1 MIWKKG
7 YIEGDN
13 TSNTCILQLVVSTGL
28 HHKWIK
34 CHDFHAMEG
43 LSFSMGSLGISKTV
57 LPIQGFGAAVLGLM
71 LLVTMITAGSPAAVD
86 WPSLDP
92 TMLEEFQEEVPSWTE
107 SPSALL
113 VSHTDASEHLDD
125 TTTTALLSPGPL
137 PLESPSRSSDPLPIG
152 RDPLSTPPFSFSEPA
167 IGLQKHP
174 EGPAQ
179 LSMDMKLSG
188 PISTMAATS
197 STLVTVPHQKLLGPQ
212 SNISTTPLN
221 FSTATSGTTS
231 PQFIVPNSNERGS
244 DESPLLPPSNQQDPS
259 KQRTPALMTSL
270 PVGPLNLPR
279 LPIDNLVDVAALSDQ
294 ASQESRPNPDVSQ
307 SLGDLS
313 LDPKLPLQPSSIL
326 IDLDHLHPN
335 SELMQKD
342 DAAQGIYMLLKPSPE
357 MQLAPS
363 YVPFLSPQ
371 TTSSSAEPTMVPTED
386 FFPTNTMEVDWGS
399 GDHPETMSYMGS
411 EGDDFSLVTN
421 LPTDMYDLEDSNA
434 ERYDTSFPSR
444 VGVSFSSM
452 RHVTSSLRLITTD
465 LSSGV
470 SVAPT
475 SVPPSIHPS
484 PSHSMLAST
493 PTPQGSLPEGSG
505 VDWIDTFT
513 VEPTDL
519 LLPDMNSLEYY
530 TIQLT
535 KDDSEE
541 HRGTNVTTTSRHFS
555 LMSISTTHIMATSTF
570 TADPRHM
577 LTASYGVEV
586 QPSDNTTWI
595 KESSDISGSEPL
607 NTTTADATEMT
618 SLNFSVPF
626 LEPSVAPTPSM
637 DLSSSLWGVTGQVS
651 SGEWISPVATSSV
664 GLDSSSVLVSVQH
677 SAMASET
684 DIQWYVTL
692 VTPVLTTSVA
702 FTPVPGQTE
711 LPPDVTSDPIERAT
725 NATTFPPV
733 SVMADQGIDTDSP
746 VTAVTNVS
754 QSTLSTVDTP
764 STTDPATTTT
774 TTTTITTK
782 ASTTTALATTT
793 TTTPLNITTTKSP
806 PTTIGRQYLCNVTK
820 PVYFVKVGF
829 PPGATVGYAKSQI
842 RDVLKTEFNKSIE
855 LQVAKSPPDFVF
867 RAVSGPVVF
876 TAISVINA
884 LRQSGRRFQPI
895 SHYWKVPDHQYQVH
909 SVLQFVPSHVDV
921 RVCNF
926 SERIEKGLT
935 MAYAEVRR
943 RTQESTN
950 FTVHIVNI
958 TMNKPRSQQRE
969 PVDVT
974 FAVRDAV
981 GYLKGSEV
989 SNHLRLLNMVEFSYY
1004 LGFPVLQIAEPF
1016 HYPELNTTQLL
1027 RSSWVRTVML
1037 GVLDQGVDGRTFQ
1050 AKMERRVALLLGE
1063 VLKAARRTKRATSVA
1078 NHSVQIVSTTRLVG
1092 ADHPLDMVY
1101 FVDQLGQRLPAIT
1114 TANMLNRLDVQR
1126 AAIVLGYRVQGILA
1140 TPVEKVAGYP
1150 PPDTEN
1156 TSMWIIIGVVVP
1168 LGVVIVI
1175 ISILYWKLCRTDKLE
1190 FQPDAMTT
1198 VQQRQKLQAPSV
1210 KGFDFAKLHL
1220 GQHSKDDIMVIQEPG
1235 APGPPPPNSN
1245 TKETAAT
1252 SKNGEVPTPR
1262 SKGTSVS
1269 STKASRS
1276 TRRRGRD
1283 RISPSDRDSMVSA
1296 GSGDREKELAEE
1308 NLRAFAMP
1316 NDSKQARKIPIN
1328 VLNGKCPWQHW
1339 ITSML
1344 SRPPPMNG
1352 HDEHLSSAS
1361 IFEHVDRMSRSADG
1375 TRRLSNKIQLIAMQ
1389 PMAVPPQHHSPTV
1402 NGINGRGPE
1411 THSSFNKEIQVAL
1424 RHKSEI
1430 EHHRNKIRLRA
1441 KRKGH
1446 YDFPAMD
1453 DMVDNGLTTDPKDQ
1467 DHIYHKA
1474 QMQIDKILDPDI
1486 HMPSLFMEPKKS
1498 GRGRRSPKQKKK
1510 HQLNGSLTDADKDR
1524 LISNDS
1530 DGTYRKYPGVNNV
1543 AYVSDPDQA
1552 PESGTPSPN
1561 GDVYLGHISPPPG
1574 HAPPPPPYMP
1584 PQPSIEEARQQM
1596 HSLLDDAFA
1605 LVSPTS
1611 QGSTAGITLPGVNSN
1626 PPSSSPPPR
1635 GGARPWGTTY
1645 PALSPFSSR
1654 YAELGMSPPSLQGLQ
1669 QRQGLGFSYPPGDP
1683 GHVDQLPPE
1692 SHYSTRGLY
1701 TEDLPSSTRPRP
1713 VGGTTGNQLNHLN
1726 QVDLGSRIKG
1736 GYPLGGRAPPGQTGG
1751 SGWAPYSDGDFRPT
1765 RDPVL
1770 LGYPDS
1776 SSMFQIPSRSALREP
1791 SAHLD
1796 IYPPEESSPPN
1807 HSSASLIKAIREE
1820 LLRLSQKQQAVP
1832 SYHS

>member
-7 YIEGDN
+7 YIEGDH
-13 TSNTCILQLVVSTGL
+13 TSNTCILQLVVSTGM

-43 LSFSMGSLGISKTV
+43 LRFSMGSLGISKTV

-86 WPSLDP
+86 WPPLDP

-125 TTTTALLSPGPL
+125 TTTIALLSPGPL
-137 PLESPSRSSDPLPIG
+137 PLESPSRSSDPL
-152 RDPLSTPPFSFSEPA
+152 STPPFSSSEPE
-167 IGLQKHP
+167 IVLQKHP
-174 EGPAQ
+174 EGPAR
-179 LSMDMKLSG
+179 LSRDIKLSG

-231 PQFIVPNSNERGS
+231 PQFIVPNSNERAS
-244 DESPLLPPSNQQDPS
+244 DEPPLLPPINQQDPS

-279 LPIDNLVDVAALSDQ
+279 LPVDNLADVAALSDQ
-294 ASQESRPNPDVSQ
+294 ASPESRPNPDVSL

-313 LDPKLPLQPSSIL
+313 LDHSEPSSRL
-326 IDLDHLHPN
+326 IDLDHLRPS

-399 GDHPETMSYMGS
+399 GDHPETVTYMGS

-452 RHVTSSLRLITTD
+452 RHVTSSLSLTTTD

-470 SVAPT
+470 RSVAPT
-475 SVPPSIHPS
+475 YVPPSIHPY

-493 PTPQGSLPEGSG
+493 LTPQGSLPEGSG
-505 VDWIDTFT
+505 VDWTDTFT

-555 LMSISTTHIMATSTF
+555 LMSISTIHIMATSTL
-570 TADPRHM
+570 TEDPSHM

-618 SLNFSVPF
+618 SLNFSVSF
-626 LEPSVAPTPSM
+626 LEPSLAPTPSM
-637 DLSSSLWGVTGQVS
+637 DLSSSLWGVTGQVF

-664 GLDSSSVLVSVQH
+664 GLDSSSVLVSVQP

-684 DIQWYVTL
+684 DIQWYVSPTATETAL
-692 VTPVLTTSVA
+692 LSTSVA

-711 LPPDVTSDPIERAT
+711 LPPDVTSGPTERAT

-793 TTTPLNITTTKSP
+793 TTTTPLNITTTKSP
-806 PTTIGRQYLCNVTK
+806 PTTIGRQYLCNVSK

-842 RDVLKTEFNKSIE
+842 RDILKTEFNKSIE

-943 RTQESTN
+943 RAQESTN

-958 TMNKPRSQQRE
+958 TMNQPRSQQRE

-1063 VLKAARRTKRATSVA
+1063 VLRADRRNKRATSVA

-1245 TKETAAT
+1245 TKESAAT
-1252 SKNGEVPTPR
+1252 SKNGEVPSPR

-1296 GSGDREKELAEE
+1296 GSGDRDKELAEE

-1328 VLNGKCPWQHW
+1328 VLNG
-1339 ITSML
+1339 
-1344 SRPPPMNG
+1344 PPPMNG

-1453 DMVDNGLTTDPKDQ
+1453 DLVDNGLTTDPKDQ

-1474 QMQIDKILDPDI
+1474 QMQIDKILNPDI

-1498 GRGRRSPKQKKK
+1498 GRGRRSPKQRKK

-1561 GDVYLGHISPPPG
+1561 DDVFLGPISPPPG

-1654 YAELGMSPPSLQGLQ
+1654 YAELGMSPPSLQGLL
-1669 QRQGLGFSYPPGDP
+1669 QRQGLGSNYPPGDP

-1751 SGWAPYSDGDFRPT
+1751 SFWAPYSDGDFRPT

-1776 SSMFQIPSRSALREP
+1776 SSSMFQMPSRSSLREP

>member
-1 MIWKKG
+1 
-7 YIEGDN
+7 
-13 TSNTCILQLVVSTGL
+13 
-28 HHKWIK
+28 
-34 CHDFHAMEG
+34 
-43 LSFSMGSLGISKTV
+43 
-57 LPIQGFGAAVLGLM
+57 
-71 LLVTMITAGSPAAVD
+71 
-86 WPSLDP
+86 
-92 TMLEEFQEEVPSWTE
+92 MLEEFQEEVPSWTE

-125 TTTTALLSPGPL
+125 TTTIALLSPGPL
-137 PLESPSRSSDPLPIG
+137 PLESPSRSSDPL
-152 RDPLSTPPFSFSEPA
+152 STPPFSSSEPA
-167 IGLQKHP
+167 IVLQKHP
-174 EGPAQ
+174 EGPAR
-179 LSMDMKLSG
+179 LSRDRPRELH
-188 PISTMAATS
+188 ISTMAATS

-231 PQFIVPNSNERGS
+231 PQFIVPNSNERAS
-244 DESPLLPPSNQQDPS
+244 DEPPLLPPSNQQDPS
-259 KQRTPALMTSL
+259 KQRTPALMTLL

-279 LPIDNLVDVAALSDQ
+279 LPVDNLVDVAALSDQ
-294 ASQESRPNPDVSQ
+294 ASPESRPNPDVSQ

-313 LDPKLPLQPSSIL
+313 LDHKLPLEPSSRL
-326 IDLDHLHPN
+326 IDLDHLRPS

-399 GDHPETMSYMGS
+399 GDHPETVSYMGS

-452 RHVTSSLRLITTD
+452 RHVTSSLSLTTTD

-470 SVAPT
+470 RSVAPT
-475 SVPPSIHPS
+475 SVPPSIHPY

-505 VDWIDTFT
+505 VDWTDTFT

-530 TIQLT
+530 TVQLT

-541 HRGTNVTTTSRHFS
+541 HRGTNVTTISRHFS
-555 LMSISTTHIMATSTF
+555 LMSISTIHIMATSTF
-570 TADPRHM
+570 TEDPSHM

-626 LEPSVAPTPSM
+626 LEPSLAPTPSM

-664 GLDSSSVLVSVQH
+664 RLDSSSVLVSVQP

-684 DIQWYVTL
+684 DIQWYVSPTATETALISTSL
-692 VTPVLTTSVA
+692 VTPVLTTSLA

-711 LPPDVTSDPIERAT
+711 LPPDVTSGP
-725 NATTFPPV
+725 
-733 SVMADQGIDTDSP
+733 TD
-746 VTAVTNVS
+746 
-754 QSTLSTVDTP
+754 TLSTVDTP

-793 TTTPLNITTTKSP
+793 TTTTPLNITTTKSL
-806 PTTIGRQYLCNVTK
+806 PTTIGRQYLCNVSK

-842 RDVLKTEFNKSIE
+842 RDILKTEFNKSIE

-909 SVLQFVPSHVDV
+909 SVLQFVPSHIDV

-943 RTQESTN
+943 RAQESTN

-958 TMNKPRSQQRE
+958 TMNQPRSQQRE

-1063 VLKAARRTKRATSVA
+1063 VLRAARRNKRATSVA

-1235 APGPPPPNSN
+1235 APGPPPPISN
-1245 TKETAAT
+1245 TKESAAT
-1252 SKNGEVPTPR
+1252 SKNGEVNTPR

-1276 TRRRGRD
+1276 TRRRG

-1328 VLNGKCPWQHW
+1328 VLNGKC
-1339 ITSML
+1339 
-1344 SRPPPMNG
+1344 PPPMNG

-1453 DMVDNGLTTDPKDQ
+1453 DLVDNGLTTDPKDQ

-1474 QMQIDKILDPDI
+1474 QMQIDKILNPDI

-1498 GRGRRSPKQKKK
+1498 GRGRRSPKQRKK

-1552 PESGTPSPN
+1552 PESATPSPN
-1561 GDVYLGHISPPPG
+1561 DDVFLGPISPPPG
-1574 HAPPPPPYMP
+1574 H
-1584 PQPSIEEARQQM
+1584 EARQQM

-1654 YAELGMSPPSLQGLQ
+1654 YAELGMSPPSLQGLL
-1669 QRQGLGFSYPPGDP
+1669 QRQGLGSNYPPGDP

-1736 GYPLGGRAPPGQTGG
+1736 GYPLGGR
-1751 SGWAPYSDGDFRPT
+1751 
-1765 RDPVL
+1765 VL

-1776 SSMFQIPSRSALREP
+1776 SSSMFQMPSRSSLREP

-1820 LLRLSQKQQAVP
+1820 LLRLSQKQQAMP

>member
-7 YIEGDN
+7 YIEGDH
-13 TSNTCILQLVVSTGL
+13 TSNTCILQLAVSTGM
-28 HHKWIK
+28 HQKWIK

-43 LSFSMGSLGISKTV
+43 LRFSVGSLGISKTV
-57 LPIQGFGAAVLGLM
+57 LPIQGLGAAVLGLM

-125 TTTTALLSPGPL
+125 TTTIALRSPGPL
-137 PLESPSRSSDPLPIG
+137 PLESPSRSSDPL
-152 RDPLSTPPFSFSEPA
+152 STPPFSSSEPA
-167 IGLQKHP
+167 IVPQKHP
-174 EGPAQ
+174 EGPAR
-179 LSMDMKLSG
+179 LSRDIKLSG

-197 STLVTVPHQKLLGPQ
+197 STLVTVPHQKLLRPQ

-231 PQFIVPNSNERGS
+231 PQFIVPNSNERAS
-244 DESPLLPPSNQQDPS
+244 DEPPLLPPSNQQDPS

-279 LPIDNLVDVAALSDQ
+279 LPVYNLVDVAALSDQ
-294 ASQESRPNPDVSQ
+294 ASPESRPNPDVSQ

-313 LDPKLPLQPSSIL
+313 LDHKLPLEPSSRL
-326 IDLDHLHPN
+326 IDLDHLRPS

-399 GDHPETMSYMGS
+399 GDHPETVSYMGS
-411 EGDDFSLVTN
+411 EDDDFSLVTN

-452 RHVTSSLRLITTD
+452 RHVTSSLSLTTTD

-470 SVAPT
+470 RSVAPT
-475 SVPPSIHPS
+475 SVPPSIHPY

-505 VDWIDTFT
+505 VDWTDNFT

-555 LMSISTTHIMATSTF
+555 LMSISTIHIMATSTF
-570 TADPRHM
+570 TEDPSHM

-626 LEPSVAPTPSM
+626 LEPSLAPTPSM

-664 GLDSSSVLVSVQH
+664 GLDSSSVLVSVQP
-677 SAMASET
+677 SAKGSET
-684 DIQWYVTL
+684 DIQWYVSPTATETALLSTSL

-711 LPPDVTSDPIERAT
+711 LPPDVTSGPTERAT

-793 TTTPLNITTTKSP
+793 TTTTPLNITTTKSP
-806 PTTIGRQYLCNVTK
+806 PTTIGRQYLCNVSK

-829 PPGATVGYAKSQI
+829 PLGATVGYAKSQI
-842 RDVLKTEFNKSIE
+842 RDILKTEFNKSIE

-943 RTQESTN
+943 RAQESTN

-958 TMNKPRSQQRE
+958 TMNQPRSQQRE

-1063 VLKAARRTKRATSVA
+1063 VLRAARRNKRATSVA

-1235 APGPPPPNSN
+1235 APGPPPPISN
-1245 TKETAAT
+1245 TKESAAT

-1328 VLNGKCPWQHW
+1328 VLNG
-1339 ITSML
+1339 
-1344 SRPPPMNG
+1344 PPPMNG

-1453 DMVDNGLTTDPKDQ
+1453 DLVDNGLTTDSKDQ

-1474 QMQIDKILDPDI
+1474 QMQIDKILNPDI
-1486 HMPSLFMEPKKS
+1486 HMPSLFMEPKKR
-1498 GRGRRSPKQKKK
+1498 GRGRRSPKQRKK

-1561 GDVYLGHISPPPG
+1561 DDVFLGPISPPPG

-1654 YAELGMSPPSLQGLQ
+1654 YAELGMSPPSLQGLL
-1669 QRQGLGFSYPPGDP
+1669 QRQGLGSNYPPGDP

-1776 SSMFQIPSRSALREP
+1776 SSSMFQMPSRSSLREP